1 MIDEIDRAVIERIT
15 GLLKKNDMTA
25 LELTERL
32 GVNPSTVSEWRK
44 GKTRPSVS
52 HVRKI
57 AEIFGVTTDYIING
71 NETRQMLS
79 AELIEGKL
87 DMTMADVFKRLSTEH
102 KNAVRDFFYLCL
114 RELENKSFKID
125 EDSTADNQ
133 TRNNQDKG
141 YESGASVLEGFGI
154 DFGEE
159 DDSDVDP
166 SGFEEY
172 KKLLG
177 Q

>member
-1 MIDEIDRAVIERIT
+1 
-15 GLLKKNDMTA
+15 
-25 LELTERL
+25 
-32 GVNPSTVSEWRK
+32 
-44 GKTRPSVS
+44 
-52 HVRKI
+52 
-57 AEIFGVTTDYIING
+57 
-71 NETRQMLS
+71 
-79 AELIEGKL
+79 
-87 DMTMADVFKRLSTEH
+87 MADIFKRLSTEH